1 MTIFPLFVFFQMA
14 PKKKRQRKNK
24 KWIPWKELTQEEREQ
39 LRRESDKKSFRKL
52 LKETKDRTKAAEA
65 SGNYLDMLHAPRPT
79 NEVNLC
85 ASWDDT

>member
-1 MTIFPLFVFFQMA
+1 MV

-79 NEVNLC
+79 NEVMLYV
-85 ASWDDT
+85 SFDYV

>member
-1 MTIFPLFVFFQMA
+1 MA

-65 SGNYLDMLHAPRPT
+65 
-79 NEVNLC
+79 
-85 ASWDDT
+85 